1 MFTTRENLKQWA
13 NLSQC
18 FGLSEATKCI
28 TFIFCMRV
36 ILGWGTMRA
45 PLTMDSAGLHVA
57 MAVQFWWRQPRGP
70 LWRKTCCLMEHRE
83 QSRVTLRL
91 CSRNLGDGKANVR
104 EPGFGGKFRRE
115 MRWPHNKQFGT
126 MNKHQ
131 TTDPAG
137 ALVLVPAPA
146 YPFGWL
152 GGSPSCPHLGL
163 SFLMSWTSSSLRLFW
178 FFWWMSLWH
187 YIHISSR
194 ETAHVEMQTWVHTV
208 CLRLSGCVDEW
219 F

>member
-1 MFTTRENLKQWA
+1 
-13 NLSQC
+13 
-18 FGLSEATKCI
+18 
-28 TFIFCMRV
+28 
-36 ILGWGTMRA
+36 
-45 PLTMDSAGLHVA
+45 
-57 MAVQFWWRQPRGP
+57 
-70 LWRKTCCLMEHRE
+70 MEHRE

-163 SFLMSWTSSSLRLFW
+163 SFLMS
-178 FFWWMSLWH
+178 
-187 YIHISSR
+187 
-194 ETAHVEMQTWVHTV
+194 
-208 CLRLSGCVDEW
+208 
-219 F
+219 